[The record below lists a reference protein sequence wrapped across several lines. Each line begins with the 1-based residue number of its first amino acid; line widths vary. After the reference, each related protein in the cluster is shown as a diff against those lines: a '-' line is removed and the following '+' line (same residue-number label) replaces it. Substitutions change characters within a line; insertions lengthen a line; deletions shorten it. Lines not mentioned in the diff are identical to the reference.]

1 MALMM
6 ELKGV
11 PPVSVIKEASR
22 RKAFFDQ
29 DYNTTVEFEKYRR
42 GAPNSKKLP
51 SLMRTTD
58 MDFVNF
64 IDVSV
69 SILRFSFILKVLM

>member
-11 PPVSVIKEASR
+11 PPLEVIHEATR
-22 RKAFFDQ
+22 RKAFFDS
-29 DYNTTVEFEKYRR
+29 DYNPTVEYDKYRR
-42 GAPNSKKLP
+42 GPPSSKKLP
-51 SLMRTTD
+51 SLMRTMD

-64 IDVSV
+64 IDRCLEWDPK
-69 SILRFSFILKVLM
+69 IRLTPD